1 VDTTAAAIGSG
12 TTSSSGSPAW
22 HAISA
27 MGFARTYHNLT
38 VLPDGNV
45 LVTGGVGN
53 TNPDVR
59 TLAVYAAERPPSTL
73 T

>member
-1 VDTTAAAIGSG
+1 
-12 TTSSSGSPAW
+12 
-22 HAISA
+22 